1 MTFKIYSITT
11 KKNKDHYLNKN
22 EVKKR
27 KHGLSVF
34 PLSALYLR
42 GGIVMRKIIIVTLNP
57 AMDKTIKI
65 ERLEIGRVNRISD
78 VRYDIGGKGINV
90 SEVLMAFGVKSIVTG
105 FLGGHYAETFKT
117 QLMKK
122 RIETKFFK
130 ILGDTRVNTKIIDT
144 ATGVCT
150 DINEPG
156 PHVPEEVLERFLQSF
171 KIMCGKDDIVVLTG
185 GVGPSIPRDIYKTLG
200 AIAKSQGAFVI
211 LDADGD
217 LLKHGIEA
225 CPDIIKP
232 NQYEF
237 CSLDDKE
244 CLTKEDMLEVAEKV
258 RDNGVGKILI
268 SLGSKGAMYVTKRGT
283 YYAPTVK
290 VDVISPVGAGDAMVA
305 ALVHSRL
312 QGLSDEQT
320 LRYAVACGAAT
331 VTLEGTQI
339 CTAAQ
344 VSKLLP
350 KVKIKSLD

>member
-1 MTFKIYSITT
+1 MRGIYM
-11 KKNKDHYLNKN
+11 K
-22 EVKKR
+22 
-27 KHGLSVF
+27 
-34 PLSALYLR
+34 
-42 GGIVMRKIIIVTLNP
+42 KIITVTLNP

-65 ERLEIGRVNRISD
+65 NNLEIGRVNRISE

-90 SEVLMAFGVKSIVTG
+90 SEVLMSFGIKSIVTG

-130 ILGDTRVNTKIIDT
+130 LLGDTRINTKIIDT

-150 DINEPG
+150 DINEVG
-156 PHVPEEVLERFLQSF
+156 PYVPEEVLERFLQSF
-171 KIMCGKDDIVVLTG
+171 KVMCSKDDIVVLTG
-185 GVGPSIPRDIYKTLG
+185 GASPSVPRDIYKTLTE
-200 AIAKSQGAFVI
+200 IAKSQGAFVI

-217 LLKHGIEA
+217 LLKHGVEA

-237 CSLDDKE
+237 CQLDNQE
-244 CLTKEDMLEVAEKV
+244 ILTKEEMLEVAEKL
-258 RDNGVGKILI
+258 RSNGVGKILI
-268 SLGSKGAMYVTKRGT
+268 SLGSKGAMYITSRGT
-283 YYAPTVK
+283 YYAPSVK

-305 ALVHSRL
+305 ALVHSKL
-312 QGLSDEQT
+312 QGLDDEQT

-339 CTAAQ
+339 CTATQ

-350 KVKIKSLD
+350 KVKIRLLS